1 MQKDVLLKMFKEANP
16 DLMALSPI
24 IEVDETT
31 ESSSCAN
38 PEITVYDP
46 PLLQIRVSHTFIF
59 DNRLIPTGFHGI
71 KVMNIIIGKFPFE
84 FPEPLTDVSLEDYY
98 NPERYIKFINRN
110 ISLIRKELKRPD
122 LSKEEALKALT
133 IK

>member
-24 IEVDETT
+24 IEVDEIT
-31 ESSSCAN
+31 ESSSSAN
-38 PEITVYDP
+38 SEITVYDP
-46 PLLQIRVSHTFIF
+46 PLLLLKVSHTFIF

-71 KVMNIIIGKFPFE
+71 KVMNIIIGKFPLE
-84 FPEPLTDVSLEDYY
+84 FPEPQTDMPLEDYY

-110 ISLIRKELKRPD
+110 ISFIRKELKRPD